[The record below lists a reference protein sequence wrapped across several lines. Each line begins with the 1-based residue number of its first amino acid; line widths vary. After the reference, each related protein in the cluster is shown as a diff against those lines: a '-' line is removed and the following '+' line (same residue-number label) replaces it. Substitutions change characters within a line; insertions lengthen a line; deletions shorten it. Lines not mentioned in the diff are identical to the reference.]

1 MSSPFTALPIE
12 LILSVISVAANHQ
25 PTALALSLVSSWVHR
40 HVEPALYSTVRLR
53 SARSLA
59 SFISTLDGKPDGFA
73 HGVIKKLCIT
83 ALGPIPSIQTIL
95 SKCTGVTSL
104 ASGFSVPSYVHCVRS
119 KPSSTWE
126 EQGAMYRCL
135 PISPK
140 EQYLFSLACRDGL
153 DVSIISPSVSRLRIQ
168 LTPAVSS
175 ESVARLAELC
185 QLTHLALVYNPGL
198 LGGLDTIKNMLQ
210 PIIEGRRLRV
220 LVLQVAG
227 GAGDVHLEEIRRW
240 NQIQRETTSSK
251 NVVDGEHPGL
261 IVSAS
266 KAPHSFLSEW
276 EESDAFW
283 QRAEDSIGS
292 VVA

>member
-1 MSSPFTALPIE
+1 MSSPLAVLPIE

-40 HVEPALYSTVRLR
+40 HVEPALYSTVRLH

-73 HGVIKKLCIT
+73 HRVIKKLCIT
-83 ALGPIPSIQTIL
+83 ALGPISSIQTVL

-104 ASGFSVPSYVHCVRS
+104 ASGFSVPSYIHCVRGQ
-119 KPSSTWE
+119 PSSTWE

-153 DVSIISPSVSRLRIQ
+153 D
-168 LTPAVSS
+168 TS
-175 ESVARLAELC
+175 ESVARLAELR

-240 NQIQRETTSSK
+240 NQMQRETMSSK
-251 NVVDGEHPGL
+251 NVVDGERPGL
-261 IVSAS
+261 VASAS

>member
-1 MSSPFTALPIE
+1 
-12 LILSVISVAANHQ
+12 
-25 PTALALSLVSSWVHR
+25 
-40 HVEPALYSTVRLR
+40 
-53 SARSLA
+53 
-59 SFISTLDGKPDGFA
+59 
-73 HGVIKKLCIT
+73 
-83 ALGPIPSIQTIL
+83 
-95 SKCTGVTSL
+95 
-104 ASGFSVPSYVHCVRS
+104 
-119 KPSSTWE
+119 
-126 EQGAMYRCL
+126 MYKCL

-153 DVSIISPSVSRLRIQ
+153 DTSIISPFVSRLRIQ

-175 ESVARLAELC
+175 ESMAQLAELR
-185 QLTHLALVYNPGL
+185 QLTHLALVYNQGL
-198 LGGLDTIKNMLQ
+198 LGDLDTIKTMLQ
-210 PIIEGRRLRV
+210 PIIEGKRLRV

-251 NVVDGEHPGL
+251 NVLDGELPDL

-266 KAPHSFLSEW
+266 KTPRYFLSEW

-292 VVA
+292 VVS